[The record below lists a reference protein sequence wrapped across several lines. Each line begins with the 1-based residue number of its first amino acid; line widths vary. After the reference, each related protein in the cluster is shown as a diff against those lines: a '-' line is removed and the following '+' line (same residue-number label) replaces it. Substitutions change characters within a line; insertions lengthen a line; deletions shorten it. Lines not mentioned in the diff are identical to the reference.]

1 MNRRKFIAVLGGA
14 AAVAGDVPVV
24 VWAQQVLARALDEMP
39 RVVLVAIGDQ
49 SDPAVRS
56 GTVAFEQ
63 GMRAAGWSAGVNI
76 RLDFRSLGA
85 SNIVQRATEVAAE
98 IVALKPA
105 VIVATAAVIAVAM
118 QRATSTIPIVFAVV
132 SDPIAQGL
140 VSNLA
145 HPGGNITGFSL
156 FEIGMGGKWLD
167 LLKKFL
173 PNTTKVAVMFN
184 PIVSPV
190 NELFQRSVAEA
201 AQSFNVEVTRAL
213 VHDEAEIEAT
223 FEQLARAQYD
233 ALLVP
238 SDGFTFFHSK
248 MIVALAGKYR
258 LPAVYAYRRF
268 VDDGG
273 LVSYGIDV
281 NEHMRSAAS
290 YVDRIIKGAKPG
302 DLPIQQPTKYTL
314 LINLKSA
321 KMLGLEIP
329 PNVLALADEV
339 IE

>member
-1 MNRRKFIAVLGGA
+1 MPTTPRLIGNSPPQMLASNLSIYTLQSDCIRR
-14 AAVAGDVPVV
+14 
-24 VWAQQVLARALDEMP
+24 
-39 RVVLVAIGDQ
+39 LVTIGEEA
-49 SDPAVRS
+49 DPAVRS
-56 GTVAFEQ
+56 PIVAFEQ
-63 GMRAAGWSAGVNI
+63 GMRTAGWSAAVNM
-76 RLDFRSLGA
+76 RLDYRWLGA

-98 IVALKPA
+98 IVALKPT
-105 VIVATAAVIAVAM
+105 VIVATGAAIAVAM

-156 FEIGMGGKWLD
+156 FETGMGGKWLD
-167 LLKKFL
+167 LLKKLL

-201 AQSFNVEVTRAL
+201 GQSFNVEVTRAP
-213 VHDEAEIEAT
+213 VHDEAEIETA
-223 FEQLARAQYD
+223 FEQLARAQYA

-238 SDGFTFFHSK
+238 SDGFTFTRSK

-258 LPAVYAYRRF
+258 LPAIYAYRRF

-273 LVSYGIDV
+273 LVSYGIDL

-290 YVDRIIKGAKPG
+290 YVDRIIKGAKPS

-321 KMLGLEIP
+321 KTLGLEIP

-339 IE
+339 ID